1 MFCKLALRNVTRS
14 LKDYAVYFLTLTFGV
29 CIFYI
34 FNSLESQWCM
44 QMLAQ
49 SAHYIVDTILILM
62 DVFSVFVSVVL
73 ACLVLYANT
82 FLMKRR
88 KRELATYFLLGLPTV
103 KVSLLLVLETL
114 VIGLLS
120 LGAGLLL
127 GVLLSHGLGLLT
139 MSMFAFYPAGE
150 SFGLILSGKAIVKTV
165 LYFGVIF
172 LVVMLFTGLSVSRAR
187 LIDLIQGGRKN
198 EELRERPLWQS
209 VLTFLLGVALLL
221 IAYAMLLVRGLLY
234 IDPLFFLMLALG
246 TLGTLLFFRS
256 LSGFLLRLV
265 KGRKGLYY
273 KGLNMF
279 VLRQFN
285 SRIHTTYVSMT
296 VICLLL
302 LLAIGVTACC
312 VGLNHTIGATTDA
325 SAPYDF
331 TIQNYSGDVSPTDI
345 PALLTENGFDAE
357 TELTATRSCDLYY
370 NDAGI
375 TVPGQGSS
383 DVVISLTDYN
393 ALMAL
398 QGRAGLSEESLP
410 QLGTATLVTGFSGVG
425 AYLVVDDATAATLS
439 VRRQIFVGNFAGDP
453 QTAEAA
459 LTAAVQSQGF
469 AQTGSYRL
477 DTRLQI
483 YLENMGTKILVLFM
497 GLYLG
502 LVFLVTAA
510 AVLALQQLS
519 QAADD
524 QKRYAVLTRLGAPE
538 RMRDRAVFTQV
549 FLSFFLPLAL
559 AAVHSVVG
567 MTAANAVISV
577 VGQVDSVQS
586 SLVTAALLFVIYG
599 AYFLATYF
607 GARTVVR
614 GNGLRT
620 R

>member
-198 EELRERPLWQS
+198 EELREPPLWQS

-221 IAYAMLLVRGLLY
+221 IAYTMLLVRGLLY

-265 KGRKGLYY
+265 KVRKGLYY

-425 AYLVVDDATAATLS
+425 AYLVVDDATAASLS

-453 QTAEAA
+453 QTAETA

-524 QKRYAVLTRLGAPE
+524 QKRYAVLARLGAPE
-538 RMRDRAVFTQV
+538 GMRDRAVFTQV

>member
-265 KGRKGLYY
+265 KVRKGLYY

-453 QTAEAA
+453 QTAETA

-524 QKRYAVLTRLGAPE
+524 QKRYAVLARLGAPE
-538 RMRDRAVFTQV
+538 GMRDRAVFTQV

>member
-410 QLGTATLVTGFSGVG
+410 QLGTTPLVTGFSGVG

-453 QTAEAA
+453 QTAETA

-524 QKRYAVLTRLGAPE
+524 QKRYAVLARLGAPE

-549 FLSFFLPLAL
+549 FLSFFLSLAL

>member
-524 QKRYAVLTRLGAPE
+524 QKRYAVLARLGAPE

>member
-172 LVVMLFTGLSVSRAR
+172 LVVMLFTGLSVSWAR

-375 TVPGQGSS
+375 TVPGQVSS

-410 QLGTATLVTGFSGVG
+410 QLGTAPLVTGFSGVG

-524 QKRYAVLTRLGAPE
+524 QKRYAVLARLGAPE

>member
-103 KVSLLLVLETL
+103 KVSLLLETL

-172 LVVMLFTGLSVSRAR
+172 LVVMLFTGLSVSWAR

-375 TVPGQGSS
+375 TVPGQVSS

-410 QLGTATLVTGFSGVG
+410 QLGTAPLVTGFSGVG

-524 QKRYAVLTRLGAPE
+524 QKRYAVLARLGAPE

>member
-410 QLGTATLVTGFSGVG
+410 QLGTAPLVTGFSGVG

-439 VRRQIFVGNFAGDP
+439 IRRQIFVGNFAGDP

-524 QKRYAVLTRLGAPE
+524 QKRYAVLARLGAPE
-538 RMRDRAVFTQV
+538 GMRDRAVFTQV

>member
-150 SFGLILSGKAIVKTV
+150 SFGLILSGKTIVKTV

-172 LVVMLFTGLSVSRAR
+172 LVVVLFTGLSVSRAR

-198 EELRERPLWQS
+198 EELREPPLWQS

-221 IAYAMLLVRGLLY
+221 IAYTMLLVRGLLY

-265 KGRKGLYY
+265 KVRKGLYY

-453 QTAEAA
+453 QTAETA

-524 QKRYAVLTRLGAPE
+524 QKRYAVLARLGAPE
-538 RMRDRAVFTQV
+538 GMRDRAVFTQV

>member
-198 EELRERPLWQS
+198 EELREPPLWQS

-221 IAYAMLLVRGLLY
+221 IAYTMLLVRGLLY

-265 KGRKGLYY
+265 KVRKGLYY

-375 TVPGQGSS
+375 AVPGQGSS

-439 VRRQIFVGNFAGDP
+439 VRRQIFVGNFAGAP
-453 QTAEAA
+453 QTAETA

-510 AVLALQQLS
+510 AGLALQQLS

-524 QKRYAVLTRLGAPE
+524 QKRYAVLARLGAPE
-538 RMRDRAVFTQV
+538 GMRDRAVFTQV

>member
-44 QMLAQ
+44 QMLSR
-49 SAHYIVDTILILM
+49 SAHYIVDSILIFM

-73 ACLVLYANT
+73 ACLILYANT

-88 KRELATYFLLGLPTV
+88 KRELATYFLLGLPTG

-114 VIGLLS
+114 LIGLLS
-120 LGAGLLL
+120 LAAGLLL
-127 GVLLSHGLGLLT
+127 GVLLSHGLALLT
-139 MSMFAFYPAGE
+139 MAMFASYPTDE
-150 SFGLILSGKAIVKTV
+150 SFGFILSWKAIFKTV

-172 LVVMLFTGLSVSRAR
+172 LVVMGFTGFSVSRAR

-198 EELRERPLWQS
+198 EELRERPLWRS
-209 VLTFLLGVALLL
+209 VLTFLLGVVLLL
-221 IAYAMLLVRGLLY
+221 IAYAMLLIRGIIR

-265 KGRKGLYY
+265 KGRKKLYY
-273 KGLNMF
+273 KDLNMF

-312 VGLNHTIGATTDA
+312 VGLNNTIGAMTDA

-345 PALLTENGFDAE
+345 PGLLAENGFDPDTQLKDAWF
-357 TELTATRSCDLYY
+357 CNFYY
-370 NDAGI
+370 NDPDLS
-375 TVPGQGSS
+375 VPGQGSS
-383 DVVISLTDYN
+383 DTVLSLTDYN
-393 ALMAL
+393 ALMEL
-398 QGRAGLSEESLP
+398 QGQPGLTEAELP
-410 QLGTATLVTGFSGVG
+410 QLRTETLVTGFSGTG
-425 AYLVVDDATAATLS
+425 AYLVVDDAMASTLS
-439 VRRQIFVGNFAGDP
+439 VRRQIFVGNYAGDA

-459 LTAAVQSQGF
+459 LTAALDSPGF
-469 AQTGSYRL
+469 YDTGFYN
-477 DTRLQI
+477 TTTKLQI

-519 QAADD
+519 QAADN
-524 QKRYAVLTRLGAPE
+524 QPRYAILARLGAPE
-538 RMRDRAVFTQV
+538 KMRSRALFTQV

-559 AAVHSVVG
+559 AVVHSIVG

-577 VGQVDSVQS
+577 VGRVDSVQS
-586 SLVTAALLFVIYG
+586 SLVTAALLLVIYG

-614 GNGLRT
+614 GNG
-620 R
+620 